1 MTVGQFGLTKWVR
14 VRPSF
19 CLPTAGFAPTMPTM
33 RIVSLLPSATE
44 IVFAL
49 GLGDS
54 LAGVSHM
61 CDYPAAART
70 LPIVSRSIRS
80 KNHLSSQEIDAVI
93 QQARASGNPLYIIDG
108 DLLRELRP
116 DLILTQELC
125 EVCAIG
131 AGSVF
136 ETAAHVLDYDPQ
148 ILSIRPA
155 GLDDIFDNIRR
166 IGEAAGVPTRAAEL
180 LANLQRRVDHVAGR
194 AADGQ
199 SPSVFCIDWLE
210 PLRNTGQWTPE
221 LVELAGGQEGLAEKW
236 GKSREVSWS
245 EVHEYQPDYV
255 MVMPCAFNMD
265 RTIAETA
272 RLIDRPEW
280 AALTAVQENRVYLF
294 DGQIPSRHGP
304 RVIDVMEGLAEAMR
318 PERFSGLTVPGIFRQ
333 AATHRASLSVR

>member
-1 MTVGQFGLTKWVR
+1 M
-14 VRPSF
+14 
-19 CLPTAGFAPTMPTM
+19 
-33 RIVSLLPSATE
+33 AT
-44 IVFAL
+44 
-49 GLGDS
+49 
-54 LAGVSHM
+54 
-61 CDYPAAART
+61 C
-70 LPIVSRSIRS
+70 
-80 KNHLSSQEIDAVI
+80 
-93 QQARASGNPLYIIDG
+93 SGNS
-108 DLLRELRP
+108 RP

-136 ETAAHVLDYDPQ
+136 ETAARVLDYNPQ

-194 AADGQ
+194 ATDGQ

-236 GKSREVSWS
+236 GKSREVGWS

-255 MVMPCAFNMD
+255 MVMPCAFNRD

-280 AALTAVQENRVYLF
+280 AALTAVQ
-294 DGQIPSRHGP
+294 G
-304 RVIDVMEGLAEAMR
+304 R
-318 PERFSGLTVPGIFRQ
+318 PGVSVRRADSP
-333 AATHRASLSVR
+333 AATGPGS